1 MATKGIL
8 CAITSSPLKDN
19 NQFVISIMTCSR
31 LLLIA
36 IYSTQKKEKKKKE
49 NNKKKFEIT
58 ILVFILINQNSR

>member
-1 MATKGIL
+1 
-8 CAITSSPLKDN
+8 
-19 NQFVISIMTCSR
+19 MTCSR

-58 ILVFILINQNSR
+58 ILVFILINQNSRNIL